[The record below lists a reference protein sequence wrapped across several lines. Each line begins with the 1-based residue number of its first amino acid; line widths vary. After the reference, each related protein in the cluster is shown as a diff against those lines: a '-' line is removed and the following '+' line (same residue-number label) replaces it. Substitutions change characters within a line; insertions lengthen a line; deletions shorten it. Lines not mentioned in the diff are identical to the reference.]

1 MRSRTV
7 RTMDNLQVNSKQV
20 NGEVVELLSHL
31 TRKNLTQGDIT
42 PPVVFWAALIMMSM
56 GVMFADGI
64 VEESERLLLDKTLE
78 ALVTPDR
85 NVGQLMRR
93 LVSGLEENPVYQNP
107 QQWLQLTDS
116 LNRSERTLLLSL
128 GYDMAGVDGELHPLE
143 EEYLRLTADS
153 LGVDPRLT
161 AVMSARVRG
170 QEIPDRAAVDEL
182 ESLLKPEEFTY
193 LELRLV
199 SLDAVELLSRL
210 TGQRQCLVT
219 VTPVF
224 LFLAALVTISLGVM
238 AADGIVQESE
248 KDLLDKT
255 LTRLV
260 PPTGDLR
267 QLLLRLIDIARDREI
282 YDQQSEWLK
291 LVSPLSEAEKVLLL
305 SFAYEM
311 SAADGTIDPKESEY
325 LQQVANSLGID
336 SRYAAV
342 LESGFAAEEGISD
355 EEAWQELLSLLNPDR
370 FLYLDRMF
378 VDAAGYIID
387 QLEVLSL

>member
-1 MRSRTV
+1 
-7 RTMDNLQVNSKQV
+7 MDNIQDNSKPV
-20 NGEVVELLSHL
+20 SGEVLELLSHL
-31 TRKNLTQGDIT
+31 TRKNLTQADIT
-42 PPVVFWAALIMMSM
+42 PTVVFLAALLMVSM

-64 VEESERLLLDKTLE
+64 IKEEERLLLDKTLE
-78 ALVTPDR
+78 ALVRTDS

-116 LNRSERTLLLSL
+116 LNKSERTLLLSL
-128 GYDMAGVDGELHPLE
+128 GYDMAGVDGNLHPTE
-143 EEYLRLTADS
+143 QEYLRLTADS

-170 QEIPDRAAVDEL
+170 QEIPSDSAVDEL

-193 LELRLV
+193 LGLRLV
-199 SLDAVELLSRL
+199 SLEAVELLSRL

-219 VTPVF
+219 VTPVV

-238 AADGIVQESE
+238 AADDTVQESE
-248 KDLLDKT
+248 KHLLDKT

-267 QLLLRLIDIARDREI
+267 QLLLRLIDIARAREI
-282 YDQQSEWLK
+282 YYQQSEWLK

-311 SAADGTIDPKESEY
+311 SAADGTISPRESEY
-325 LQQVANSLGID
+325 LQKVVNSLGID

-342 LESGFAAEEGISD
+342 LESGFAGEEGISD
-355 EEAWQELLSLLNPDR
+355 EQAWQELLSLLDPDR
-370 FLYLDRMF
+370 FLYLDRGF

-387 QLEVLSL
+387 QLEVLTL